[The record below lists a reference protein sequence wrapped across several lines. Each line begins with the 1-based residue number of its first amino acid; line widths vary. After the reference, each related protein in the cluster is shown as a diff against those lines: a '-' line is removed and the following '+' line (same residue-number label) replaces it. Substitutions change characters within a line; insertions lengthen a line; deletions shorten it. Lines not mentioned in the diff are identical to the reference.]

1 MAKELLGDVFY
12 DLVAE
17 ITKQREKLCNT
28 HDDIVESAH
37 TAARVLER
45 GLKAAD
51 IPASPETLRKVR
63 SAKRKLK
70 AELEHWQGE
79 FEDDELDVETA
90 PPEAPA
96 KSKKKGTHPA

>member
-17 ITKQREKLCNT
+17 VTKQREKLCEAH
-28 HDDIVESAH
+28 HDEIVESAH
-37 TAARVLER
+37 TAARTLER
-45 GLKAAD
+45 GVKQGQ

-70 AELEHWQGE
+70 AELEHCQGE
-79 FEDDELDVETA
+79 FEDDELDVEMA
-90 PPEAPA
+90 PQGAA
-96 KSKKKGTHPA
+96 KKKGERTQ

>member
-1 MAKELLGDVFY
+1 VAKELLGDVFY

-17 ITKQREKLCNT
+17 VTKQREKLCEAK
-28 HDDIVESAH
+28 HDDIVEAAY

-45 GLKAAD
+45 GLKTQQ
-51 IPASPETLRKVR
+51 IPAAPETLRKVR

-79 FEDDELDVETA
+79 YEDDELEVDMA
-90 PPEAPA
+90 PQGAA
-96 KSKKKGTHPA
+96 KKKGERTQ